1 MSRSPQDSLHTAA
14 FVTPA
19 GADWLASA
27 SASPRGVQALWAA
40 APTAPVTLPCGT
52 AFDVISMDALFGR
65 RVVGRLWTDGP
76 GTGPVAAQGGRVML
90 FATPGTAQRL
100 PALLGWEEWGAAA
113 PPLLCYGRG
122 DAVTVPPLF
131 PPDPG
136 PQEAAPLEGDPQ
148 EADAM
153 KPGARESR
161 APESAVRESG
171 VRESA
176 PMPSPRWLVAPDV
189 RSPWLPGPEVLL
201 WACVRAARTAG
212 SDLVSTAV
220 TSAPAAFPG

>member
-136 PQEAAPLEGDPQ
+136 TQ
-148 EADAM
+148 
-153 KPGARESR
+153 
-161 APESAVRESG
+161 ESG
-171 VRESA
+171 TRESA
-176 PMPSPRWLVAPDV
+176 SMPSPRWLVAPDV
-189 RSPWLPGPEVLL
+189 RGPWLPGPEVLL

-212 SDLVSTAV
+212 GDLVGTAV

>member
-1 MSRSPQDSLHTAA
+1 MTRTPQDALHTAA
-14 FVTPA
+14 YVTPA

-40 APTAPVTLPCGT
+40 APTAAVTLPCGT

-76 GTGPVAAQGGRVML
+76 GTGPVAARGGRVML

-100 PALLGWEEWGAAA
+100 PALLGWEEWGATA

-131 PPDPG
+131 PPDPD
-136 PQEAAPLEGDPQ
+136 PPEAASLESGAP
-148 EADAM
+148 ESGALEC
-153 KPGARESR
+153 GARES
-161 APESAVRESG
+161 APV
-171 VRESA
+171 
-176 PMPSPRWLVAPDV
+176 PSPRWLVAPDV
-189 RSPWLPGPEVLL
+189 RKPWLPGPEVLL
-201 WACVRAARTAG
+201 WACVRAARAVG
-212 SDLVSTAV
+212 CDLVGTAV
-220 TSAPAAFPG
+220 TSTPAVFPG

>member
-1 MSRSPQDSLHTAA
+1 MSRPPQDSLHTAA

-27 SASPRGVQALWAA
+27 SASPHGVQALWAQS
-40 APTAPVTLPCGT
+40 PTAAVTLPCGT

-65 RVVGRLWTDGP
+65 QVVSRLWSDGP

-90 FATPGTAQRL
+90 FAVPGAAQRL

-136 PQEAAPLEGDPQ
+136 PPP
-148 EADAM
+148 
-153 KPGARESR
+153 PGAAEHA
-161 APESAVRESG
+161 APESAARESTA
-171 VRESA
+171 RESA
-176 PMPSPRWLVAPDV
+176 PAPSPRWLVAPDV
-189 RSPWLPGPEVLL
+189 RAPWLPGPEVLL
-201 WACVRAARTAG
+201 WACVRAARATG
-212 SDLVSTAV
+212 DNLGGTAV
-220 TSAPAAFPG
+220 TSAPAMFPG

>member
-1 MSRSPQDSLHTAA
+1 MSRPPQDSLHTAA

-27 SASPRGVQALWAA
+27 SASPRGVQALWAQS
-40 APTAPVTLPCGT
+40 PTAAVTLPCGT

-65 RVVGRLWTDGP
+65 QVVSRLWSDGP
-76 GTGPVAAQGGRVML
+76 GTGPVAAQAGRVML
-90 FATPGTAQRL
+90 FAVPGAAQRL

-136 PQEAAPLEGDPQ
+136 PPPPGAAEHAAPEST
-148 EADAM
+148 
-153 KPGARESR
+153 AREST
-161 APESAVRESG
+161 A
-171 VRESA
+171 RESA
-176 PMPSPRWLVAPDV
+176 PAPSPRWLVAPDV
-189 RSPWLPGPEVLL
+189 RAPWLPGPEVLL
-201 WACVRAARTAG
+201 WACVRAVRATG
-212 SDLVSTAV
+212 DNLGGTAV
-220 TSAPAAFPG
+220 TSAPAMFPG

>member
-14 FVTPA
+14 YVTPA

-27 SASPRGVQALWAA
+27 SASPRGVHAVWAG
-40 APTAPVTLPCGT
+40 APTAAVTLPCGT

-65 RVVGRLWTDGP
+65 RVVSRLWTDGP

-100 PALLGWEEWGAAA
+100 PALLDWEEWGAAA

-131 PPDPG
+131 PPDADP
-136 PQEAAPLEGDPQ
+136 PAPLPAPGERGAQ
-148 EADAM
+148 Q
-153 KPGARESR
+153 PGAQASG
-161 APESAVRESG
+161 APECTPV
-171 VRESA
+171 
-176 PMPSPRWLVAPDV
+176 PSPRWLVAPDV
-189 RSPWLPGPEVLL
+189 RAPWLPGPEVLL

-212 SDLVSTAV
+212 ADPESTAV
-220 TSAPAAFPG
+220 TSAPAVFPG

>member
-1 MSRSPQDSLHTAA
+1 MTRTPQDALHAA
-14 FVTPA
+14 AYVTPA

-40 APTAPVTLPCGT
+40 APTAAVTLPCGT

-76 GTGPVAAQGGRVML
+76 GTGPVAARCGRVLL

-100 PALLGWEEWGAAA
+100 PALLGWEEWGATA

-131 PPDPG
+131 PPDPE
-136 PQEAAPLEGDPQ
+136 PPEAAPVER
-148 EADAM
+148 DARETGA
-153 KPGARESR
+153 PESGARETGTPECGARES
-161 APESAVRESG
+161 APV
-171 VRESA
+171 
-176 PMPSPRWLVAPDV
+176 PPPRWLVAPDV
-189 RSPWLPGPEVLL
+189 RKPWLPGPEVLL
-201 WACVRAARTAG
+201 WACVRAARAAG
-212 SDLVSTAV
+212 CDLVGTAV
-220 TSAPAAFPG
+220 TSTPAVFPG

>member
-136 PQEAAPLEGDPQ
+136 PPEAAPLEGDPQ
-148 EADAM
+148 EADAGR
-153 KPGARESR
+153 PSAREPRARESG
-161 APESAVRESG
+161 A
-171 VRESA
+171 RESA

-189 RSPWLPGPEVLL
+189 RNPWLPGPEVLL
-201 WACVRAARTAG
+201 WACVRAARSTG
-212 SDLVSTAV
+212 GDLVSTAV

>member
-27 SASPRGVQALWAA
+27 SASPRGVQALWAT

-136 PQEAAPLEGDPQ
+136 PQEAAPLEDDPQ
-148 EADAM
+148 EADAG
-153 KPGARESR
+153 KPGAPDSR
-161 APESAVRESG
+161 APESG
-171 VRESA
+171 TRESA

-212 SDLVSTAV
+212 GDLVSMAV

>member
-1 MSRSPQDSLHTAA
+1 MSRPPQDSLHTAA

-27 SASPRGVQALWAA
+27 SASPRGVQALWAQS
-40 APTAPVTLPCGT
+40 PTAAVTLPCGT

-65 RVVGRLWTDGP
+65 QVVSRLWSDGP

-90 FATPGTAQRL
+90 FAVPGAAQRL

-136 PQEAAPLEGDPQ
+136 PPP
-148 EADAM
+148 
-153 KPGARESR
+153 PGAAEHA
-161 APESAVRESG
+161 APESAARESTA
-171 VRESA
+171 RESA
-176 PMPSPRWLVAPDV
+176 PAPSPRWLVAPDV
-189 RSPWLPGPEVLL
+189 RAPWLPGPEVLL
-201 WACVRAARTAG
+201 WACVRAARATG
-212 SDLVSTAV
+212 DNLGGTAV
-220 TSAPAAFPG
+220 TSAPAMFPG

>member
-1 MSRSPQDSLHTAA
+1 MSRPPQDSLHTAA

-27 SASPRGVQALWAA
+27 SASPRGVQALWAQS
-40 APTAPVTLPCGT
+40 PTAAVTLPCGT

-65 RVVGRLWTDGP
+65 QVVSRLWSDGP

-90 FATPGTAQRL
+90 FAVPGAAQRL

-136 PQEAAPLEGDPQ
+136 PPPPGAAEHAAPES
-148 EADAM
+148 
-153 KPGARESR
+153 GARES
-161 APESAVRESG
+161 APA
-171 VRESA
+171 
-176 PMPSPRWLVAPDV
+176 PSPRWLVAPDV
-189 RSPWLPGPEVLL
+189 RAPWLPGPEVLL
-201 WACVRAARTAG
+201 WACVRAARATG
-212 SDLVSTAV
+212 DNLGGTAV
-220 TSAPAAFPG
+220 TSAPAMFPG